1 MRLAFGRS
9 AAPQGTP
16 MRTAED
22 RLIDRLEAAETR
34 KYAKRQ
40 RHELGWAGLK
50 RVDPLS
56 LESISGIWTVRG
68 RAAFQLGFANDD
80 EVRSR
85 QGWTTYDGSAFVVRI
100 PERTRREACLLREK
114 PRAI

>member
-1 MRLAFGRS
+1 
-9 AAPQGTP
+9 